1 MARRARFVR
10 PARKTKIWTST
21 FVASTTMAGSSDVLL
36 GVSNAA
42 LLALRPFTILRTHIE
57 LMYGSDQAVAT
68 EEPFGRWGMIVVKET
83 ASAIGVTAVPAPGQE
98 VNADWFIYRPVSN
111 QFNFAS
117 AVGFDANGM
126 THYDIDSK
134 AMRKVGDDDDVI
146 ICATQLNAVGSRIV
160 TQGRML
166 IQLH

>member
-10 PARKTKIWTST
+10 PARKTKIWTS
-21 FVASTTMAGSSDVLL
+21 VVVSSTTLPASSDALL

-42 LLALRPFTILRTHIE
+42 LLALRPFTILRTHVE
-57 LMYGSDQAVAT
+57 LMYGSDQAAVT
-68 EEPFGRWGMIVVKET
+68 EEPFGSWGMIVVKET
-83 ASAIGVTAVPAPGQE
+83 ASAIGITAVPAPSTE
-98 VNADWFIYRPVSN
+98 INADWFIYRPYSN
-111 QFNFAS
+111 QFNFVS
-117 AVGFDANGM
+117 GVGIDANGM

-146 ICATQLNAVGSRIV
+146 IVASQVNAVGSRIV